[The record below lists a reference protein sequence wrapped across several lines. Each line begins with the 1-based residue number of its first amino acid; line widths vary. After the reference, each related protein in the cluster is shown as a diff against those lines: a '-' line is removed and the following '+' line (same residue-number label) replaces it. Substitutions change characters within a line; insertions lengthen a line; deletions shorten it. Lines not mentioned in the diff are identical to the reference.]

1 MTAIL
6 EQLQGLVA
14 AAEIPAGTLGVALI
28 LGLFGL
34 MVVGLVLGQE
44 LAFVLGGAGVIVG
57 WLAWGTPGVTIA
69 MTKIYDQMQSYS
81 MVAIPMFVLMA
92 NFLTHSKVAD
102 GLFESIRYLLGPLK
116 GGLGLAVI
124 LVSTVFAATTGIVG
138 ASVVTMGML
147 SLPVLLRSGYKP
159 SLACGMVCAG
169 GSLGI
174 LIPPSIMLVSMG
186 SYAEVSVGKIFFAA
200 IVPGLS
206 LSLGYIIYLMVVCHI
221 HPDWGPAMSPEEL
234 AEMPLK
240 KRITGSLINLI
251 PPLILIFGVL
261 GSIFGGI
268 ATPTEAAGIG
278 ALFSLILAIF
288 YKQFSWKM
296 LYESLIDTAKT
307 TAMVF
312 IILFGAAAF
321 TGVFMSLDGDQII
334 ADWVLSMGIGKWG
347 AFAIMM
353 VIMFLLGMFI
363 DWLGIVMI
371 VFPIFLPIMDTF
383 GFDRLWLVAVS
394 ATLLQTCFMTP
405 PFGFALFYV
414 KGILPPSIKIQEVYR
429 GVIPFIIIICIVTA
443 LCAVFPP
450 LVSWLPSLL
459 ACFSP
464 KATRSDGGPSFGP
477 LFSFVHFQRTAGLPE
492 TLRPGLKHPAAADQP
507 LHKGRG
513 RVRQEAAGRVIL
525 LDLPGVHHQCAGPQ
539 FQGFRDVVGHKQDGD
554 AALPVDA
561 QELILQ
567 LAPGDLVHRAERLVH
582 QQKLRTGGQRPGD
595 AHPLALSAGE
605 GAGIPPRQRRV
616 QPHLLQQGSDF
627 FSALLPLP
635 FLHAGDGGH
644 IGNVLLHGHVGKQAH
659 VLDGVADAAAQ
670 GHRVDSGHILPLDQ
684 DSARVRRQQAV
695 YQLQHGGL
703 SAAGPADD
711 RHKCA
716 RLHIQ
721 REVPQNGLGAEGLGD
736 AFKANDRLGHITP
749 PAGPSGAGSPWPHP
763 ARPGP
768 PPPPGS

>member
-1 MTAIL
+1 MDAL
-6 EQLQGLVA
+6 MNSLQGLVTSSGIGASDLAIVMIA
-14 AAEIPAGTLGVALI
+14 A
-28 LGLFGL
+28 LFGL

-44 LAFVLGGAGVIVG
+44 LAFVLGGVGVVVG
-57 WLAWGTPGVTIA
+57 WIAWGDPGVTIA

-92 NFLTHSKVAD
+92 NFLTYSKVAD

-200 IVPGLS
+200 IVPGLC

-221 HPDWGPAMSPEEL
+221 HPDWGPAMSAEEL
-234 AEMPLK
+234 AEMPLR
-240 KRITGSLINLI
+240 KRITGSLVNLV
-251 PPLILIFGVL
+251 PPLLLIIAVL

-268 ATPTEAAGIG
+268 ATPTEAAGVG
-278 ALFSLILAIF
+278 AFFALILAIC

-296 LYESLIDTAKT
+296 LYESLMDTAKT

-334 ADWVLSMGIGKWG
+334 SNWVLGMGIGKWG

-353 VIMFLLGMFI
+353 IIMFILGMFI

-371 VFPIFLPIMDTF
+371 VFPIFLPIMDQF

-414 KGILPPSIKIQEVYR
+414 KGILPGNIKIQEVYK

-450 LVSWLPSLL
+450 LVTWLPSML
-459 ACFSP
+459 A
-464 KATRSDGGPSFGP
+464 A
-477 LFSFVHFQRTAGLPE
+477 
-492 TLRPGLKHPAAADQP
+492 
-507 LHKGRG
+507 
-513 RVRQEAAGRVIL
+513 
-525 LDLPGVHHQCAGPQ
+525 
-539 FQGFRDVVGHKQDGD
+539 
-554 AALPVDA
+554 
-561 QELILQ
+561 
-567 LAPGDLVHRAERLVH
+567 
-582 QQKLRTGGQRPGD
+582 
-595 AHPLALSAGE
+595 
-605 GAGIPPRQRRV
+605 
-616 QPHLLQQGSDF
+616 
-627 FSALLPLP
+627 
-635 FLHAGDGGH
+635 
-644 IGNVLLHGHVGKQAH
+644 
-659 VLDGVADAAAQ
+659 
-670 GHRVDSGHILPLDQ
+670 
-684 DSARVRRQQAV
+684 
-695 YQLQHGGL
+695 
-703 SAAGPADD
+703 
-711 RHKCA
+711 
-716 RLHIQ
+716 
-721 REVPQNGLGAEGLGD
+721 
-736 AFKANDRLGHITP
+736 
-749 PAGPSGAGSPWPHP
+749 
-763 ARPGP
+763 
-768 PPPPGS
+768 

>member
-288 YKQFSWKM
+288 YKQFSFKM
-296 LYESLIDTAKT
+296 LYDSLIDTAKT
-307 TAMVF
+307 SAMVF
-312 IILFGAAAF
+312 IILFGASAF
-321 TGVFMSLDGDQII
+321 TGIFMSLDGDQLI
-334 ADWVLSMGIGKWG
+334 ATWISSVGIGKWG

-353 VIMFLLGMFI
+353 AIVFVMGMFL

-371 VFPIFLPIMDTF
+371 VFPIFLPIMDMF
-383 GFDRLWLVAVS
+383 GFDRLWIVAVT
-394 ATLLQTCFMTP
+394 AVMLQTCFMTP
-405 PFGFALFYV
+405 PFGFALFYI
-414 KGILPPSIKIQEVYR
+414 KGIVPP
-429 GVIPFIIIICIVTA
+429 
-443 LCAVFPP
+443 
-450 LVSWLPSLL
+450 
-459 ACFSP
+459 
-464 KATRSDGGPSFGP
+464 
-477 LFSFVHFQRTAGLPE
+477 
-492 TLRPGLKHPAAADQP
+492 
-507 LHKGRG
+507 
-513 RVRQEAAGRVIL
+513 
-525 LDLPGVHHQCAGPQ
+525 
-539 FQGFRDVVGHKQDGD
+539 
-554 AALPVDA
+554 
-561 QELILQ
+561 
-567 LAPGDLVHRAERLVH
+567 
-582 QQKLRTGGQRPGD
+582 
-595 AHPLALSAGE
+595 
-605 GAGIPPRQRRV
+605 
-616 QPHLLQQGSDF
+616 
-627 FSALLPLP
+627 
-635 FLHAGDGGH
+635 
-644 IGNVLLHGHVGKQAH
+644 
-659 VLDGVADAAAQ
+659 
-670 GHRVDSGHILPLDQ
+670 
-684 DSARVRRQQAV
+684 
-695 YQLQHGGL
+695 
-703 SAAGPADD
+703 
-711 RHKCA
+711 
-716 RLHIQ
+716 
-721 REVPQNGLGAEGLGD
+721 
-736 AFKANDRLGHITP
+736 
-749 PAGPSGAGSPWPHP
+749 
-763 ARPGP
+763 
-768 PPPPGS
+768 

>member
-443 LCAVFPP
+443 LCAVIPISEEVRRTYVLRTSFLFCPFP
-450 LVSWLPSLL
+450 
-459 ACFSP
+459 ADG
-464 KATRSDGGPSFGP
+464 RSAGDVTPGSETPGCGGPAAP
-477 LFSFVHFQRTAGLPE
+477 QRTW
-492 TLRPGLKHPAAADQP
+492 PG
-507 LHKGRG
+507 
-513 RVRQEAAGRVIL
+513 
-525 LDLPGVHHQCAGPQ
+525 
-539 FQGFRDVVGHKQDGD
+539 
-554 AALPVDA
+554 
-561 QELILQ
+561 
-567 LAPGDLVHRAERLVH
+567 APG
-582 QQKLRTGGQRPGD
+582 GGLARHTAGSARRPSPVCGS
-595 AHPLALSAGE
+595 PVSG
-605 GAGIPPRQRRV
+605 PPRCR
-616 QPHLLQQGSDF
+616 GSQT
-627 FSALLPLP
+627 
-635 FLHAGDGGH
+635 G
-644 IGNVLLHGHVGKQAH
+644 
-659 VLDGVADAAAQ
+659 
-670 GHRVDSGHILPLDQ
+670 R
-684 DSARVRRQQAV
+684 
-695 YQLQHGGL
+695 
-703 SAAGPADD
+703 
-711 RHKCA
+711 
-716 RLHIQ
+716 
-721 REVPQNGLGAEGLGD
+721 
-736 AFKANDRLGHITP
+736 
-749 PAGPSGAGSPWPHP
+749 
-763 ARPGP
+763 
-768 PPPPGS
+768 

>member
-347 AFAIMM
+347 AFAIM
-353 VIMFLLGMFI
+353 
-363 DWLGIVMI
+363 
-371 VFPIFLPIMDTF
+371 LPIMDTF

-450 LVSWLPSLL
+450 LVTWLPSML
-459 ACFSP
+459 AS
-464 KATRSDGGPSFGP
+464 
-477 LFSFVHFQRTAGLPE
+477 
-492 TLRPGLKHPAAADQP
+492 
-507 LHKGRG
+507 
-513 RVRQEAAGRVIL
+513 
-525 LDLPGVHHQCAGPQ
+525 
-539 FQGFRDVVGHKQDGD
+539 
-554 AALPVDA
+554 
-561 QELILQ
+561 
-567 LAPGDLVHRAERLVH
+567 
-582 QQKLRTGGQRPGD
+582 
-595 AHPLALSAGE
+595 
-605 GAGIPPRQRRV
+605 
-616 QPHLLQQGSDF
+616 
-627 FSALLPLP
+627 
-635 FLHAGDGGH
+635 
-644 IGNVLLHGHVGKQAH
+644 
-659 VLDGVADAAAQ
+659 
-670 GHRVDSGHILPLDQ
+670 
-684 DSARVRRQQAV
+684 
-695 YQLQHGGL
+695 
-703 SAAGPADD
+703 
-711 RHKCA
+711 
-716 RLHIQ
+716 
-721 REVPQNGLGAEGLGD
+721 
-736 AFKANDRLGHITP
+736 
-749 PAGPSGAGSPWPHP
+749 
-763 ARPGP
+763 
-768 PPPPGS
+768 